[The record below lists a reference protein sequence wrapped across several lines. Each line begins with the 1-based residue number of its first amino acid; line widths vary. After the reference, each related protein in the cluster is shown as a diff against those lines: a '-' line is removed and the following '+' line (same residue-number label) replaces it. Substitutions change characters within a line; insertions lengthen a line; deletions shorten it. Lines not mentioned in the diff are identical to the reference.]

1 MDTSLTN
8 PLGTQAALFA
18 ALARFTEAHPD
29 LPGAYITA
37 SDITPAEA
45 HVLLDGPSDL
55 EAWRHALHAEPADVL
70 ITERDEGTKLL
81 FTASLGRIA
90 LRVYTIFAP
99 AAVAVSA

>member
-1 MDTSLTN
+1 MDTSLNN
-8 PLGTQAALFA
+8 PLGTQSALCA
-18 ALARFTEAHPD
+18 TLARFTEAHPD

-55 EAWRHALHAEPADVL
+55 EAWRLALHAEPTDVQ

-90 LRVYTIFAP
+90 LRVYTIFDP

>member
-18 ALARFTEAHPD
+18 ALARFAEAHPD

-37 SDITPAEA
+37 SDITLAEA

-55 EAWRHALHAEPADVL
+55 EAWRLALHAEPADVL
-70 ITERDEGTKLL
+70 ITERAEGTKLL

-90 LRVYTIFAP
+90 LRVYTIFDP

>member
-1 MDTSLTN
+1 MDASLNN

-18 ALARFTEAHPD
+18 VLARFTEAHPD

-55 EAWRHALHAEPADVL
+55 EAWRQALYAEPAAVL
-70 ITERDEGTKLL
+70 ITERAEGTKLL
-81 FTASLGRIA
+81 FTASLGLIS
-90 LRVYTIFAP
+90 LRVYTICEP
-99 AAVAVSA
+99 VAVAVSA

>member
-1 MDTSLTN
+1 MDTSLNN

-18 ALARFTEAHPD
+18 ALARFAEAHPD

-55 EAWRHALHAEPADVL
+55 EAWRQALYAEPADVL
-70 ITERDEGTKLL
+70 ITERAEGTKLL
-81 FTASLGRIA
+81 FTASLGHIS
-90 LRVYTIFAP
+90 LRVYTIFDP
-99 AAVAVSA
+99 VAVAVGA